1 MSTDNPLINYRH
13 MAVIDSASFI
23 KIWRS
28 YDKDL
33 SGYID
38 GGEITQLVSDLLSS
52 ENESPSVELVAQI
65 AESFLADF
73 DKNHD
78 GKFSLYELSLL
89 LPVEQNHLKVY
100 AGGASVSRED
110 YDVIFD
116 KYDRNCNG
124 TIANDELSGFAMDL
138 LMAQGREEI
147 LMASVDDY
155 AAMILALFD
164 TDKNGELSK
173 EELRPLLMA
182 S

>member
-1 MSTDNPLINYRH
+1 MSTENPLMNYRD
-13 MAVIDSASFI
+13 MPVIDSASFI

-52 ENESPSVELVAQI
+52 EGEAHPEALVTKI
-65 AESFLADF
+65 TESFLADF

-100 AGGASVSRED
+100 AGGAGVSHED
-110 YDVIFD
+110 YDLIFE
-116 KYDRNCNG
+116 KYDRDNNG

-147 LMASVDDY
+147 SVASIDDY
-155 AAMILALFD
+155 AAMILELFD
-164 TDKNGELSK
+164 TDKSGDLSK